1 MCNSGEHFEQE
12 ECETDTLSDK
22 WLKNCTDE
30 GLKDDKTYIMCRK
43 FTQDGE
49 FYRYAVET
57 NCTTLLLFYL
67 FKIRFLG
74 STP

>member
-1 MCNSGEHFEQE
+1 VCNSGEHFEQE

-22 WLKNCTDE
+22 WLKNCYDE
-30 GLKDDKTYIMCRK
+30 GLKDNKTYIMCRK

-49 FYRYAVET
+49 FYLYAVET